1 MKKSLKTDF
10 RTNRNRTT
18 SARSENQFG
27 PDIPNDALCESDLP
41 SNDADFE
48 WTWSK
53 FALTFDGYAHWGST
67 DKCLKIANESDEEF
81 RRSGTLPETLTD
93 LRTCL
98 FFEQRRCHYDFDDIG
113 PQSMAYIKALVASIR
128 TILQAG
134 LASERPPGNNEQA
147 KQETHSQR
155 KRHD

>member
-27 PDIPNDALCESDLP
+27 PDILNDALCESDLP

-113 PQSMAYIKALVASIR
+113 PQSHLRFPSR
-128 TILQAG
+128 RCL
-134 LASERPPGNNEQA
+134 
-147 KQETHSQR
+147 
-155 KRHD
+155 